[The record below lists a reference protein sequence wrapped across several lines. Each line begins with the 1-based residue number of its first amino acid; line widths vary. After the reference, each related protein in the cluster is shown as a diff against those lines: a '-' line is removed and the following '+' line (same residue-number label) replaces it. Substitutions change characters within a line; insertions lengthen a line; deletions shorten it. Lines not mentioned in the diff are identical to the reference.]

1 MLTVTDAQI
10 HRCRE
15 RKLAALARLR
25 PKNIKVS
32 GPNSWKPSLQ
42 NTEEDIRS
50 APEAAKPAR
59 SAEQHFPTLGDA
71 FVAISNGI
79 KLRNELGE
87 AKKDTQHP
95 EENLQSKVED
105 PENLMQE
112 LRIAQEELFLQ
123 DMQEE
128 TEMYS

>member
-1 MLTVTDAQI
+1 M
-10 HRCRE
+10 R
-15 RKLAALARLR
+15 
-25 PKNIKVS
+25 
-32 GPNSWKPSLQ
+32 
-42 NTEEDIRS
+42 
-50 APEAAKPAR
+50 
-59 SAEQHFPTLGDA
+59 HFPTLGDA

-79 KLRNELGE
+79 KLRNEFGE
-87 AKKDTQHP
+87 AQKDTHYP
-95 EENLQSKVED
+95 EENLETKVED